1 MPVQAGDIDF
11 RTVEAAVLLHADVGL
26 ASLQAMSFAEAEFHL
41 DTSVDLLEWSR
52 HAAARARSFAHQ
64 RAALDAR
71 AGRPDAPARRSATG
85 STSGT
90 SSRPWP
96 GPPSPSASPSRPGP
110 SRRGRSVPH
119 TMDAGAHLIAG
130 CVNASLAE
138 EFALRGRDSDAQR
151 AREAAEKAL
160 RDALALDPG
169 LQEARLRLGKLLL
182 DLRRAVEAE
191 SLLAEV
197 DERGADDRQRY
208 LARLFLGRVAD
219 RLGRPEEAPRLYGR
233 ALEAWPDS
241 QAARLAL
248 AHALE
253 RSSGP
258 AAPLVLV
265 GATLGASRRPDRA
278 ARPLV
283 ALPLRPAELTRAALE
298 RVWAQALDPM
308 NALLAAALLAAAAP
322 QAPPVFRAEVDVVRV
337 EVLVTR
343 GGAPVRGLGAADF
356 ELRDDGRVQALEP
369 ILEEESPVDAILV
382 LDLSGS
388 VNGPKLDA
396 LKAAGR
402 AFLDGLREGEQAA
415 LLAFHHEVQLL
426 EPLTADL
433 GRGAAR
439 ARAGVRPRQHG
450 ARRRRLLRPAAPRA
464 RGTPHRDRGL
474 QRRHRQPE
482 LAPRCRRRRGRL
494 PLDAI
499 VYGVA
504 VRAKGDPKVPFLG
517 DVVRATGGQLFEAA
531 SERDLRA
538 RFLDV
543 LGDIR
548 ARYVLSYAP
557 GRGRPGWHA
566 LEVRLKR
573 GKGDVLARPGYWRGA
588 P

>member
-1 MPVQAGDIDF
+1 
-11 RTVEAAVLLHADVGL
+11 
-26 ASLQAMSFAEAEFHL
+26 
-41 DTSVDLLEWSR
+41 
-52 HAAARARSFAHQ
+52 
-64 RAALDAR
+64 
-71 AGRPDAPARRSATG
+71 
-85 STSGT
+85 
-90 SSRPWP
+90 
-96 GPPSPSASPSRPGP
+96 
-110 SRRGRSVPH
+110 
-119 TMDAGAHLIAG
+119 MDPGAHLIAG

-138 EFALRGRDSDAQR
+138 EFALRRRDSDAQR

-182 DLRRAVEAE
+182 DVGRAVEAE

-197 DERGADDRQRY
+197 DERAADDRQRY
-208 LARLFLGRVAD
+208 LARLFLGRVAE
-219 RLGRPEEAPRLYGR
+219 RLGRPEEALRLYRR

-265 GATLGASRRPDRA
+265 GGDPRRLPSARPGG
-278 ARPLV
+278 RPLV
-283 ALPLRPAELTRAALE
+283 ALPLRPGRAHAGHPRARLGAGA
-298 RVWAQALDPM
+298 RPM
-308 NALLAAALLAAAAP
+308 TALLAAALLAASAP

-356 ELRDDGRVQALEP
+356 EVRDNGRLQALDP
-369 ILEEESPVDAILV
+369 ILEEETPVDAILV
-382 LDLSGS
+382 LDTSGS

-396 LKAAGR
+396 LKAAAR

-426 EPLTADL
+426 EPLTADIGAVRRAL
-433 GRGAAR
+433 DRASPRGSTALVDAVYSALRLREPGERRTAIVVFSDGIENVSWLPASDVVEAASR
-439 ARAGVRPRQHG
+439 SNV
-450 ARRRRLLRPAAPRA
+450 
-464 RGTPHRDRGL
+464 
-474 QRRHRQPE
+474 
-482 LAPRCRRRRGRL
+482 
-494 PLDAI
+494 I

-504 VRAKGDPKVPFLG
+504 VRGKGDPKERFLT
-517 DVVRATGGQLFEAA
+517 DVVRATGGQLFEAS

-557 GRGRPGWHA
+557 AGTGSAGWHTLA
-566 LEVRLKR
+566 VRLKR
-573 GKGDVLARPGYWRGA
+573 GKGDVLARPGLLAVRDEPLRPTPVASGRRGA
-588 P
+588 SRRSRSRSPTGPGAPSRRAAHGDCGVRGSDSTGGRLEMTARPSSAPCRTPSHPPRRAPASSSGAAAGGRWRRA